1 MSDIR
6 LVNVVPIVNG
16 WNDAAKKNLEE
27 AKTLMASGNH
37 LDYNK
42 GVVKESV
49 ANLVSGFADDLM
61 SAPFIDPETLRPM
74 AHWDGQYDGYY
85 DGEPVVRCKDCE
97 HFKNYGKTSLL
108 ADFRDGDVFGDGEV
122 YRGKPQFVTWDGG
135 NIPIEIRQKEQT
147 VIAEF
152 VCDKIRPII
161 GKTWI
166 VKEDIERATSGSCLS
181 LKQIIEYAGWSHC
194 SLFTERKELYAW
206 HISDLKIY
214 DQPKSLSGFSRHDF
228 RGMNGTDVCGNESCE
243 HYQPSGSYML
253 PPTCAI
259 NGCYLST
266 PPQSWC
272 YVAEAE
278 EEEE

>member
-1 MSDIR
+1 MVREDSQR
-6 LVNVVPIVNG
+6 R
-16 WNDAAKKNLEE
+16 KNCGDSQES
-27 AKTLMASGNH
+27 AKTEASVQVLHLLHEGSKKANH
-37 LDYNK
+37 HL
-42 GVVKESV
+42 
-49 ANLVSGFADDLM
+49 
-61 SAPFIDPETLRPM
+61 
-74 AHWDGQYDGYY
+74 
-85 DGEPVVRCKDCE
+85 
-97 HFKNYGKTSLL
+97 
-108 ADFRDGDVFGDGEV
+108 
-122 YRGKPQFVTWDGG
+122 
-135 NIPIEIRQKEQT
+135 EIRQKEQT

-194 SLFTERKELYAW
+194 SSFTERKELYAW

-259 NGCYLST
+259 NGCCLSK

-272 YVAEAE
+272 YVAETE
-278 EEEE
+278 EDDAL

>member
-1 MSDIR
+1 MSTEHKAVLLSIR
-6 LVNVVPIVNG
+6 PEWCVKILNG
-16 WNDAAKKNLEE
+16 EKTVEIRKNRPKLKPPFKCYIYCTKAQKKLI
-27 AKTLMASGNH
+27 T
-37 LDYNK
+37 
-42 GVVKESV
+42 
-49 ANLVSGFADDLM
+49 
-61 SAPFIDPETLRPM
+61 I
-74 AHWDGQYDGYY
+74 
-85 DGEPVVRCKDCE
+85 
-97 HFKNYGKTSLL
+97 
-108 ADFRDGDVFGDGEV
+108 FRDGDVFGDGEV

-194 SLFTERKELYAW
+194 SSFTERKELYAW

-259 NGCYLST
+259 NGCCLSK

-272 YVAEAE
+272 YVAEAKGDDDL
-278 EEEE
+278 

>member
-74 AHWDGQYDGYY
+74 VHWNGQYDGYY
-85 DGEPVVRCKDCE
+85 
-97 HFKNYGKTSLL
+97 
-108 ADFRDGDVFGDGEV
+108 
-122 YRGKPQFVTWDGG
+122 
-135 NIPIEIRQKEQT
+135 
-147 VIAEF
+147 
-152 VCDKIRPII
+152 
-161 GKTWI
+161 
-166 VKEDIERATSGSCLS
+166 
-181 LKQIIEYAGWSHC
+181 
-194 SLFTERKELYAW
+194 
-206 HISDLKIY
+206 
-214 DQPKSLSGFSRHDF
+214 
-228 RGMNGTDVCGNESCE
+228 
-243 HYQPSGSYML
+243 YQPSGSYML

-259 NGCYLST
+259 NGCCLSK

-272 YVAEAE
+272 YVAEAKE
-278 EEEE
+278 DDAL